1 MNVNGFTRWLGRYLS
16 TRDRLLGLIV
26 AVLAGSA
33 PGPAHA
39 AAVKKHIITPA
50 NERVFVAWT
59 HYLSAG
65 PQRWSTKHAPPF
77 TPAIQSTIWQIL
89 KTDTQG
95 QSLANPMIDYL
106 LWRRG
111 LDPKRFTANHT
122 RLSPALAQLLSAP
135 STPAG
140 VPPPTYTP
148 VPQATTTPTTTPIT
162 TAPQTATA
170 PQTVS
175 DPPLV
180 PPSPQ
185 VAPVAVPEPGSYVI
199 AAVMIGCGLWCRR
212 RLRGPAII

>member
-1 MNVNGFTRWLGRYLS
+1 MNVNGFTRQPGRYS
-16 TRDRLLGLIV
+16 WTRCHSLGLIV

-33 PGPAHA
+33 PGSADA
-39 AAVKKHIITPA
+39 AAVKKYVITPA

-59 HYLSAG
+59 KYLSAG
-65 PQRWSTKHAPPF
+65 PQLWSTKHAPSF
-77 TPAIQSTIWQIL
+77 TPAITSTIWQIL

-148 VPQATTTPTTTPIT
+148 VPQATTTPTATPTPI
-162 TAPQTATA
+162 ATA

-175 DPPLV
+175 DPPLI

-185 VAPVAVPEPGSYVI
+185 VVPVAVPEPGSYIV
-199 AAVMIGCGLWCRR
+199 AAFMIGCGFWCRR
-212 RLRGPAII
+212 RLRGPEIA

>member
-1 MNVNGFTRWLGRYLS
+1 
-16 TRDRLLGLIV
+16 LLGLLV

-33 PGPAHA
+33 PGPANA
-39 AAVKKHIITPA
+39 AAVKKYVVTPA

-59 HYLSAG
+59 NFLSAG
-65 PQRWSTKHAPPF
+65 PQLWSKKHAPTF
-77 TPAIQSTIWQIL
+77 TPAITSTIWQIL

-122 RLSPALAQLLSAP
+122 RLSPALAQLLRAP

-148 VPQATTTPTTTPIT
+148 VPQATPTTTPT
-162 TAPQTATA
+162 PTLTPTPGVTA

-175 DPPLV
+175 GPPLI
-180 PPSPQ
+180 PPSSQ
-185 VAPVAVPEPGSYVI
+185 VAPVAVPEPGSYLV
-199 AAVMIGCGLWCRR
+199 AAFMIGCGLWCRR
-212 RLRGPAII
+212 RSRGPAIA

>member
-1 MNVNGFTRWLGRYLS
+1 MNVNGFTRRPGRLSENRYL
-16 TRDRLLGLIV
+16 LLGLLL

-33 PGPAHA
+33 PGPANA
-39 AAVKKHIITPA
+39 AAVKKYVVTPA

-59 HYLSAG
+59 NYLSAG
-65 PQRWSTKHAPPF
+65 PRLWSKKHAPSF
-77 TPAIQSTIWQIL
+77 TPAITSTIWQIL

-111 LDPKRFTANHT
+111 LNPKRFTANHT

-148 VPQATTTPTTTPIT
+148 VPQATTTPTATPTPI
-162 TAPQTATA
+162 ATA

-175 DPPLV
+175 DPPLI

-185 VAPVAVPEPGSYVI
+185 VAPVAVPEPGSYIV
-199 AAVMIGCGLWCRR
+199 AALMIGCGLWCRR
-212 RLRGPAII
+212 RSRRPAIA

>member
-1 MNVNGFTRWLGRYLS
+1 MNVNGFTRWPGRYS
-16 TRDRLLGLIV
+16 TRYRLLGLIV
-26 AVLAGSA
+26 AVLACSA
-33 PGPAHA
+33 PCPANG
-39 AAVKKHIITPA
+39 AAVKKYVITPA

-59 HYLSAG
+59 KYLSAG
-65 PQRWSTKHAPPF
+65 PQVWSNKHAPSF
-77 TPAIQSTIWQIL
+77 TPAITSTIWQIL
-89 KTDTQG
+89 KTDTQA

-122 RLSPALAQLLSAP
+122 RLSPALAQLLRAP

-148 VPQATTTPTTTPIT
+148 VPQATTTPTTTPTSTPI
-162 TAPQTATA
+162 ATA

-175 DPPLV
+175 DPPLI

-185 VAPVAVPEPGSYVI
+185 VAPVAVPEPGAYIV
-199 AAVMIGCGLWCRR
+199 AAFMIGCGFWCRHR
-212 RLRGPAII
+212 SRGPATA

>member
-1 MNVNGFTRWLGRYLS
+1 MNVNGFTRQPARFSSTRYL
-16 TRDRLLGLIV
+16 LAGLIGTM
-26 AVLAGSA
+26 LSA
-33 PGPAHA
+33 SGPGPANA
-39 AAVKKHIITPA
+39 AAVKKYVITPA

-59 HYLSAG
+59 NFLSAG
-65 PQRWSTKHAPPF
+65 PQLWSKRHAPSF

-106 LWRRG
+106 LWRRA

-122 RLSPALAQLLSAP
+122 RLSPALAQLLKTP

-140 VPPPTYTP
+140 VPPPTFTP
-148 VPQATTTPTTTPIT
+148 VPQATTPTANAPI
-162 TAPQTATA
+162 ATA

-180 PPSPQ
+180 PPVAQ
-185 VAPVAVPEPGSYVI
+185 VAPVAVPEPGSYVV
-199 AAVMIGCGLWCRR
+199 AVVMIGFGLWCRR
-212 RLRGPAII
+212 RMNGSSAA

>member
-1 MNVNGFTRWLGRYLS
+1 MNVNGFTRQPGRYS
-16 TRDRLLGLIV
+16 WTRCHSLGLIV

-33 PGPAHA
+33 PGSANA
-39 AAVKKHIITPA
+39 AAVKKHLITPA

-59 HYLSAG
+59 NFLSAG
-65 PQRWSTKHAPPF
+65 PQLWSTKHAPAF

-106 LWRRG
+106 LWRRS
-111 LDPKRFTANHT
+111 LNPKRFTANHT

-140 VPPPTYTP
+140 VPPPTFTP
-148 VPQATTTPTTTPIT
+148 APQATTPTATTPI
-162 TAPQTATA
+162 ATA

-180 PPSPQ
+180 PPVAQ
-185 VAPVAVPEPGSYVI
+185 VAPVAVPEPGSYLI
-199 AAVMIGCGLWCRR
+199 AVVMIGCGLWCRR
-212 RLRGPAII
+212 RMNGWSAA